1 MDTIVYNVE
10 GKEKGKYVLPAFFD
24 TEVKPAVLHEVT
36 TGYLANLRS
45 GTHATKTRGEVSF
58 SGAKP
63 WKQKGTGNARAGQKN
78 SPLWRKGGIVFGP
91 QPRDYYQKMSK
102 QKRKIACCKC

>member
-58 SGAKP
+58 P
-63 WKQKGTGNARAGQKN
+63 VQNPGNKKEQVMQEQDKKIR
-78 SPLWRKGGIVFGP
+78 LFGEKAVLFSVLS
-91 QPRDYYQKMSK
+91 REIITKKCLSK
-102 QKRKIACCKC
+102 KEKLL